1 MGITHDQIVT
11 ALAEPTAPSKIKFL
25 PRSIFAKV
33 EGAVTKHRALA
44 LPFID
49 ARYVQERLDEIAG
62 PLGWQSKIEYFGGFV
77 CVGIAIR
84 DPNSGE
90 WVWKWDTGQDEA
102 SNQAPAENGDDD
114 DMSDYGRSIV
124 SQGIKRAA
132 YQWNIGRDLYTLPK
146 RWVPCTVKKIGGDK
160 EVFKAWDVPD
170 VHAFITGRTPAI

>member
-1 MGITHDQIVT
+1 MTHTEIVK
-11 ALAEPTAPSKIKFL
+11 ALAEPTLPAKIKFL
-25 PRSIFAKV
+25 PRSVFAKQ
-33 EGAVTKHRALA
+33 EGAAVKHRALA

-84 DPNSGE
+84 DPDTGE

-102 SNQAPAENGDDD
+102 SSQVPTENGDD

-146 RWVPCTVKKIGGDK
+146 RWVPCTVKKIGEK
-160 EVFKAWDVPD
+160 EVFRAWDVPD
-170 VHAFITGRTPAI
+170 VYAFITANTAP